1 MKLDRVTRPQLAARL
16 LAGAI
21 LLLISAHR
29 MPAPIVEETPAATAA
44 PAKPKPKPK
53 SIQREPDSI
62 SEFAR
67 HFIGTWTASPS
78 MTLSSKAT
86 STAKNTL
93 LIGERNAVVI
103 SEFSI
108 APPPGGTWSDLPAT
122 INTMPY
128 QLKATS
134 RSNDL
139 RSDGM
144 HLTIVWKPPQFS
156 DWFPKESPVNFRQKF
171 ENDFKTIRAAHP
183 SATYVLSGDEM
194 VAEAEAQ
201 K

>member
-1 MKLDRVTRPQLAARL
+1 MANVVTRRRL
-16 LAGAI
+16 LVLAPGGVAAAAFGGCAVIRGGASHPVLDPGKAQLEGNLLRIPMASLSGLQAGEVLESKPCSGRPD
-21 LLLISAHR
+21 LLL
-29 MPAPIVEETPAATAA
+29 
-44 PAKPKPKPK
+44 
-53 SIQREPDSI
+53 
-62 SEFAR
+62 
-67 HFIGTWTASPS
+67 
-78 MTLSSKAT
+78 L
-86 STAKNTL
+86 
-93 LIGERNAVVI
+93 
-103 SEFSI
+103 

-156 DWFPKESPVNFRQKF
+156 DWFPKEIPVNFRQKF

-194 VAEAEAQ
+194 VAEGGGT
-201 K
+201 KITYKRVK